1 MRTRNPLPWR
11 HLHYIWLGRSSRYR
25 VPHAHYVHPDT
36 IREVFLDR
44 VRIAHGYAREEFEL
58 LPQSRLEKL
67 LDDEILVRFIVNRDA
82 KLQPEMV
89 LEAVS
94 GWKK

>member
-1 MRTRNPLPWR
+1 M
-11 HLHYIWLGRSSRYR
+11 
-25 VPHAHYVHPDT
+25 
-36 IREVFLDR
+36 
-44 VRIAHGYAREEFEL
+44 